1 MVKNFLNLFSIKAVK
16 VGRVASHKH
25 LELTEVIAV
34 FNSAKA
40 AEDILVLANCLASV
54 AGVVELALKCHEF
67 LVVRIVNLG
76 EVHVVAVA
84 EHVRIVGVLDFVV
97 ILLVLVFVIAVL
109 LLVIFIFF
117 LAPLVQKWRVTIIKD
132 LLAVRANLP

>member
-1 MVKNFLNLFSIKAVK
+1 
-16 VGRVASHKH
+16 
-25 LELTEVIAV
+25 
-34 FNSAKA
+34 
-40 AEDILVLANCLASV
+40 
-54 AGVVELALKCHEF
+54 
-67 LVVRIVNLG
+67 VNLG